1 MTKLKKSIVRIIKK
15 NKRAFLIVICIFLAI
30 LAAILYQ
37 VFKAEKKDENLI
49 ALYDIDKPI
58 PVKMSEESFGF
69 VDREGN
75 VLIEADFIEV
85 SDFYGE
91 YAAVEYSNEED
102 VFSLINKKGEV
113 LENFNSST
121 MPLYYSTYGVWL
133 IDGGLYSKEL
143 KELWKQDGTLKYSSN
158 GYFEYMLNEKKE
170 SGIINYEGKKVF
182 SWDEDYITINISN
195 SRNVEDS
202 TYAAIS
208 NFEEREI
215 IVNLETGKELFS
227 LEDPKNEY
235 IQKEADNIFRVISR
249 ENNFKTLKWI
259 YIKDNKIVAELDDED
274 IYFIDVISFKDD
286 ILKIDYSDKYKN
298 GTHKTRYVYYNAKRK
313 EYLDNYVESYDKDEF
328 NRKIYG
334 YSIFKNEKYSLKNKK
349 KTLLKDYDAITFV
362 NSNLYKYMSENMN
375 EHLCILEKDDK
386 IYLFDAKKDKVI
398 EEIEFA
404 SVTENPNSTFLTFTL
419 FEDNGYTK
427 KGYLIYNVVTKKS
440 RKFDKDA
447 DIVVRSNSI
456 SIKDDKKIRY
466 YNVDLKEVWSN

>member
-1 MTKLKKSIVRIIKK
+1 MTKLRKFIVRIIKK

-49 ALYDIDKPI
+49 ALYDVDKPI
-58 PVKMSEESFGF
+58 PVRMTDELFGY

-75 VLIEADFIEV
+75 VLIEESFIEA

-91 YAAVEYSNEED
+91 YATVKLSLEED

-113 LENFNSST
+113 LENFKCST
-121 MPLYYSTYGVWL
+121 MPLYYPSYGVWL
-133 IDGGLYSKEL
+133 IDGGLYSKDL
-143 KELWKQDGTLKYSSN
+143 KELWKQDGTLKYSSD
-158 GYFEYMLNEKKE
+158 GYFEYMKNDQKE
-170 SGIINYEGKKVF
+170 SGVVDYRGKKVF
-182 SWDEDYITINISN
+182 SWDEDYITINISD
-195 SRNVEDS
+195 SRNIEDS

-259 YIKDNKIVAELDDED
+259 YIKDNKIVAELNDED
-274 IYFIDVISFKDD
+274 IYFVDVISFKDD
-286 ILKIDYSDKYKN
+286 TLKIDYSDK
-298 GTHKTRYVYYNAKRK
+298 HKESNHDERYVYYNAKRK
-313 EYLDNYVESYDKDEF
+313 KFLDGYVESYDKDEF

-349 KTLLKDYDAITFV
+349 KTLLEDYDSITFL
-362 NSNLYKYMSENMN
+362 NSNLYKYISENMN
-375 EHLCILEKDDK
+375 EHLCVLEKDDK
-386 IYLFDAKKDKVI
+386 IYLFDAKKNKKI

-404 SVTENPNSTFLTFTL
+404 AVIENPNSTFLTFTL

-427 KGYLIYNVVTKKS
+427 SGYLVYNAVTKKS

-447 DIVVRSNSI
+447 EIVVKSNSI
-456 SIKDDKKIRY
+456 SIKNDKKIRY
-466 YNVDLKEVWSN
+466 YNVDLKEVWNN